1 MTDEPTL
8 MVFWSIT
15 TPMPTGAG
23 GATITN
29 GVTQATSG
37 FGWPKLETTFQAIRA
52 QFDPSVRD
60 TIDDALKLE
69 VWIKIDA
76 MPTMQRERAD

>member
-15 TPMPTGAG
+15 TPMPTGNG
-23 GATITN
+23 GATITA

-37 FGWPKLETTFQAIRA
+37 FGWSKLESTFTAVMK
-52 QFDPSVRD
+52 QFDPTVCD